1 MKRLGKY
8 CMILGALMLVSAL
21 LLFLYNRQEAARA
34 KAAADTLMPQLMEQI
49 QQNADDYVTEPT
61 IPVDLPQ
68 IGPETA
74 PSAMKTVEIDGHAY
88 IGYLTI
94 PRLNLELPMMADW
107 SYPQLRIAPCRYAGT
122 IAGED
127 LVLMAHNYAR
137 HFGKISTLTPGDPV
151 YFTDMDGV
159 VTAYQVVAS
168 DVLQPQA
175 VEEMTAG
182 LYDLT
187 LFTCTYGGKT
197 RVTVYCD
204 RADN

>member
-21 LLFLYNRQEAARA
+21 VLFLYNRQEAARA

>member
-21 LLFLYNRQEAARA
+21 VLFLYNRQEAARA
-34 KAAADTLMPQLMEQI
+34 KAAADPLMPQLMEQI